1 MITIF
6 NSRTVY
12 VGNDMKRFGEIRDC
26 LDAAEIKYRCRVK
39 NRMSDWSGR
48 TTLRGSLGSAGNP
61 AGLAYMHE
69 ILVHKND
76 YEKALGAIR

>member
-12 VGNDMKRFGEIRDC
+12 LGNDMKRFGEIRDC
-26 LDAAEIKYRCRVK
+26 LDAAGIQYKYKVK
-39 NRMSDWSGR
+39 NRMSDWSDR
-48 TTLRGSLGSAGNP
+48 TTLRGRLGSAGNP
-61 AGLAYMHE
+61 AELAYMYE

-76 YEKALGAIR
+76 YERALRTIR